1 MLAFDYVRA
10 HPLRFHDMLGFHTHA
25 AAGALPAFSFLEP
38 SYLESADFP
47 ASDQHPDQH
56 LDRHVALGDALVYDS
71 VRHGP

>member
-1 MLAFDYVRA
+1 MLAFDSVRA

-47 ASDQHPDQH
+47 ASDQHPDR
-56 LDRHVALGDALVYDS
+56 DVALGDVLVKRVYDS